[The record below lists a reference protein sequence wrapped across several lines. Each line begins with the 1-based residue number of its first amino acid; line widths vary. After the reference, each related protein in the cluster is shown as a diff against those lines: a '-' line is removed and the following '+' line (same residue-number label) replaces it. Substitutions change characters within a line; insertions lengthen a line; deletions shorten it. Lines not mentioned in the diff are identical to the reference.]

1 MASSWEVVTR
11 WPWVLFCL
19 GPSGGGQEQGGRKGI
34 GYEAAHLRSRPWDAD
49 PPSALVGI
57 ENTQEACVTGAL
69 LTVGS
74 VSIGPCSLGG
84 RGCFVIRTGV
94 TCVGLRQ
101 SSRIGLL
108 MLGVMVM
115 VVVMLSL
122 VDWTAL
128 FWADD
133 TIRGL

>member
-1 MASSWEVVTR
+1 MQT
-11 WPWVLFCL
+11 
-19 GPSGGGQEQGGRKGI
+19 
-34 GYEAAHLRSRPWDAD
+34 
-49 PPSALVGI
+49 PSALVGT
-57 ENTQEACVTGAL
+57 ESTQEACVTGAL

-108 MLGVMVM
+108 TVGVM
-115 VVVMLSL
+115 LPL

-133 TIRGL
+133 TNKGL